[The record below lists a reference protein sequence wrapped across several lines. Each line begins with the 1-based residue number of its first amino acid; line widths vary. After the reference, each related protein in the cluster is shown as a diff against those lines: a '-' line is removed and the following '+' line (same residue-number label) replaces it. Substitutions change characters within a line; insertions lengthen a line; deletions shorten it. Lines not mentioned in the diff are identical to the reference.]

1 MRLFD
6 RMTEKDKEIELL
18 RMRVYE
24 METEQKFS
32 KKTMADLMRRNKY
45 LEAMVKE
52 IDLNKNL

>member
-1 MRLFD
+1 
-6 RMTEKDKEIELL
+6 MTEKDKEIELL